1 MIRCFS
7 RISNIVL
14 TRRSDNVAL
23 LSEQDMQNVENDDQL
38 LVQLRASETQMNGF
52 RRLSQ
57 RQEALLYSQK
67 VLIEELHALLAKQ

>member
-1 MIRCFS
+1 M
-7 RISNIVL
+7 L